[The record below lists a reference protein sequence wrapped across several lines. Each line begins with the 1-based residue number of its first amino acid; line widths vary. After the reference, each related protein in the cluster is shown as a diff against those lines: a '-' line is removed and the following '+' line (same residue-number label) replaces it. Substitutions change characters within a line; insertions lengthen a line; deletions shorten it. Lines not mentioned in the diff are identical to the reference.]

1 MLLAYVAMV
10 AMLAACR
17 SGKKDER
24 PVLVVSIEPQRH
36 TLEQLAGDR
45 FKIVTMMP
53 NGENPETFEPSP
65 VRRMELE
72 NAMAYFTTGN
82 LLFEDKLYMAEK
94 DTSKFVDT
102 SAGIDLI
109 YGTHSHGSDHAEI
122 HSDGHGEGGNHHIAD
137 PHVWSSLKNVRIMAR
152 NIAAALTRI
161 DPENSDEYAARLKNY
176 DRHLDSLDNSYKEK
190 LARVSNKVF
199 FTWHPSLSYFARDY
213 GFNQISVS
221 SESKDISAERLGE
234 LLEMAKDSNVKK
246 FIYQGQLDSRHAEL
260 IGTNLE
266 VDAIDFNGLEYNWEE
281 ELSKVVD
288 GLSKQ

>member
-1 MLLAYVAMV
+1 MAVA
-10 AMLAACR
+10 AMSGGCR
-17 SGKKDER
+17 SGESDER

-45 FKIVTMMP
+45 YKIVTMMP
-53 NGENPETFEPSP
+53 SGENPETFEPSP

-72 NAMAYFTTGN
+72 NAKAYFTTGR
-82 LLFEDKLYMAEK
+82 LLFEDKLYMADK
-94 DTSKFVDT
+94 DTSKYVDT

-109 YGTHSHGSDHAEI
+109 YGTHSHGGDHAEA
-122 HSDGHGEGGNHHIAD
+122 HSDGHGDGEEHHVAD

-152 NIAAALTRI
+152 NITAALIRI
-161 DPENSDEYAARLKNY
+161 DPENSDEYTGRLKNY
-176 DRHLDSLDNSYKEK
+176 DRHLDSLDNSYREK

-221 SESKDISAERLGE
+221 SESKDISAERLAE
-234 LLEMAKDSNVKK
+234 LLEMAKDNNVKK

-260 IGTNLE
+260 IGTSLE